1 MLDIKACLV
10 PVCVHRVCRG
20 LCRASMPTGLESD
33 GSSFRC
39 MAPSEESGH
48 RQDGDLDVLA
58 VQSVRQAAERLE
70 GKAGHVEEV
79 RPTIAT
85 IAQWLV

>member
-1 MLDIKACLV
+1 MVVSGEYA
-10 PVCVHRVCRG
+10 
-20 LCRASMPTGLESD
+20 TGLESD

-70 GKAGHVEEV
+70 GKAG
-79 RPTIAT
+79 
-85 IAQWLV
+85 Q

>member
-1 MLDIKACLV
+1 M
-10 PVCVHRVCRG
+10 HG
-20 LCRASMPTGLESD
+20 T
-33 GSSFRC
+33 FR
-39 MAPSEESGH
+39 EESGH

-58 VQSVRQAAERLE
+58 VHSVRQAVERLE

>member
-1 MLDIKACLV
+1 MSTEFDVVVSGEYA
-10 PVCVHRVCRG
+10 
-20 LCRASMPTGLESD
+20 TGLESD

-58 VQSVRQAAERLE
+58 VQSVRQAVERLE
-70 GKAGHVEEV
+70 GKAG
-79 RPTIAT
+79 T
-85 IAQWLV
+85 